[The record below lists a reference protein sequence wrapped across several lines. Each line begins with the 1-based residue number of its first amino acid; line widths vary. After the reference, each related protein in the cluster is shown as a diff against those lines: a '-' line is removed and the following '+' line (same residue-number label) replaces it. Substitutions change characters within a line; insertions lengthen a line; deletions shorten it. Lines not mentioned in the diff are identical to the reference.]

1 MSLTSIALTILG
13 GLVGGLIL
21 TLLTLILSRLDS
33 LSRKLDL
40 TVTESTCTERRVS
53 CPRLQTIESVR
64 EDFDR
69 HTHDGL
75 DRNARVI
82 VNQGAAR

>member
-21 TLLTLILSRLDS
+21 ALLTLILSRLDS
-33 LSRKLDL
+33 LSKKLDSS
-40 TVTESTCTERRVS
+40 VTEAACIERRTT
-53 CPRLQTIESVR
+53 CPSAQSLESVR
-64 EDFDR
+64 SDFDR